1 MSEIYEDILR
11 RLKRNA
17 LKLEVCKVVFG
28 MCLLVGWVMWSDTRS
43 KEMQMRE
50 GLGVVWLLIGA
61 ALALSGFFGL
71 RASEE
76 RKRLR
81 AEKAAYEKNSFIVAQ
96 RARHLTRRQSEVLQ
110 QKVTDIS
117 GIAEAK
123 IVYDRETAAKDA
135 PYVFHSVPA
144 ACGAAFAICAV
155 ATLLVL
161 VLLYAALTYKS
172 FVPSEGMKQ
181 SAAIAALGAVAA
193 MCLRWYRLRKRGRIP
208 RELQR
213 VSGWYRHAEAIAV
226 LFGVACLT
234 YFIVA
239 YGFGQ
244 LMQDFLG

>member
-1 MSEIYEDILR
+1 MSEAYDDILR

-28 MCLLVGWVMWSDTRS
+28 MCLLVGWIVWSDTQS
-43 KEMQMRE
+43 KAMLQEE
-50 GLGVVWLLIGA
+50 LGAVWLSIGA

-71 RASEE
+71 RASKE

-81 AEKAAYEKNSFIVAQ
+81 AEKAAYEKNSFVVAQ
-96 RARHLTRRQSEVLQ
+96 RTRHFTRRQSEMLQ

-123 IVYDRETAAKDA
+123 IVYDRETAVKDA
-135 PYVFHSVPA
+135 LHVFQSAIA
-144 ACGAAFAICAV
+144 AYGAAFAICAV
-155 ATLLVL
+155 VTLFVL
-161 VLLYAALTYKS
+161 VLLYAVFTYNY
-172 FVPSEGMKQ
+172 FTPTEAMKR
-181 SAAIAALGAVAA
+181 AAGIAAMAAVLV
-193 MCLRWYRLRKRGRIP
+193 MSLRWYWLKKRGRIP

-213 VSGWYRHAEAIAV
+213 FSGWQRHAEAVGILLAV
-226 LFGVACLT
+226 AGLT

-244 LMQDFLG
+244 FVQGLLG